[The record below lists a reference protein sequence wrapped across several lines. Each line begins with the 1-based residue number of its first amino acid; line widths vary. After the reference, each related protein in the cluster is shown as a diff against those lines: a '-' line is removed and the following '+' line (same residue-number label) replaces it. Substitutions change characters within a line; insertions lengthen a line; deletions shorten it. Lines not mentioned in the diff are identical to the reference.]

1 MLREMRK
8 KERSINISEAME
20 ILNEG
25 QYGVLSVITNEGYP
39 YGVPINYV
47 YMDNCI
53 YFHCAIEGY
62 KLDSIKLNNNV
73 SFSVVGKTELLPN
86 KFSIKYESVIIF
98 GKAFEVFDE
107 EKITALS
114 ALVDKYSKEYKEAGA
129 KHVKGSGNRTKVIR
143 IDIEHISGKAR
154 K

>member
-20 ILNEG
+20 MLNEG

-62 KLDSIKLNNNV
+62 KLDSFIYRNNKNV
-73 SFSVVGKTELLPN
+73 FLIVRFIGEVIFATSKKYLQVKTDQ
-86 KFSIKYESVIIF
+86 S
-98 GKAFEVFDE
+98 
-107 EKITALS
+107 
-114 ALVDKYSKEYKEAGA
+114 
-129 KHVKGSGNRTKVIR
+129 
-143 IDIEHISGKAR
+143 
-154 K
+154 